1 MDKFEEQEIK
11 KNKENK
17 ADLKKVKFN
26 KKKKNVIFKF
36 CPRFK
41 SFLAQA
47 PFRSI
52 QNPKKF
58 FSIC

>member
-26 KKKKNVIFKF
+26 KKKK
-36 CPRFK
+36 RML
-41 SFLAQA
+41 FLN
-47 PFRSI
+47 FVLGS
-52 QNPKKF
+52 NL
-58 FSIC
+58 S